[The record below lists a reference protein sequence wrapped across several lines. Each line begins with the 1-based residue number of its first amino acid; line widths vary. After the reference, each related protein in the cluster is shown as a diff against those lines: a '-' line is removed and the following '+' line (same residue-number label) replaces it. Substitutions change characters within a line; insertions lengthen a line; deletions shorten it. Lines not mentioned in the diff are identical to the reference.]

1 MVLPSAESPSLSWS
15 RQQAAPDTAS
25 KRKAATQPEKN
36 SQEAAKPR
44 QLNDTAAAEG
54 KPQIEKLPDETFQLD
69 EDSSSNNSYPD
80 FTLNLKSQDTVTT
93 SAEHFTH
100 SEEARH
106 GRKRPPL
113 PFTFGFGIRRPMAIA
128 VAMRQPIFGT
138 ESPASAA
145 QAIGQTLDL
154 AATNRL
160 PYVRGSQLSLV
171 A

>member
-1 MVLPSAESPSLSWS
+1 MVLLSVESSSLSWS
-15 RQQAAPDTAS
+15 RQQTAAPGGV
-25 KRKAATQPEKN
+25 KKKAAQTAEQPHQEKT
-36 SQEAAKPR
+36 KPR
-44 QLNDTAAAEG
+44 QLNDVAAGESNSRTAS
-54 KPQIEKLPDETFQLD
+54 LPDETFQLD
-69 EDSSSNNSYPD
+69 EDSSHSHSYPD
-80 FTLNLKSQDTVTT
+80 FTLSLKSQDNKGTT
-93 SAEHFTH
+93 PEAFTH

-128 VAMRQPIFGT
+128 VAMRQPIFGN
-138 ESPASAA
+138 ESPLSAA
-145 QAIGQTLDL
+145 QAIGETLDL

>member
-1 MVLPSAESPSLSWS
+1 MVLPSVESSSLSWS
-15 RQQAAPDTAS
+15 RQQAATPDSGKKKIAETAEQNPQD
-25 KRKAATQPEKN
+25 KV
-36 SQEAAKPR
+36 KPR

-54 KPQIEKLPDETFQLD
+54 KPGIENLPDETFQVD
-69 EDSSSNNSYPD
+69 EDGSNSHSYPD
-80 FTLNLKSQDTVTT
+80 FTLNLKSQDSKNT
-93 SAEHFTH
+93 APEAFTH

-128 VAMRQPIFGT
+128 VAMRQPIFGN
-138 ESPASAA
+138 ESPLSAA
-145 QAIGQTLDL
+145 QAITETFDL

-160 PYVRGSQLSLV
+160 PYERGSQLSLV